1 MFWLFK
7 HNNVNAP
14 KGKHRPN
21 PDDYNDPALPELIFQ
36 IVQLKG
42 MYIGREGERE
52 GGREKGEREELKG
65 MYMYTPLEGG
75 REGDLVDARV
85 SKLFFSR

>member
-1 MFWLFK
+1 MRE
-7 HNNVNAP
+7 
-14 KGKHRPN
+14 GSGIEGR
-21 PDDYNDPALPELIFQ
+21 
-36 IVQLKG
+36 
-42 MYIGREGERE
+42 GREGREEGREGGRERREESEEERE